1 MGEMEERRQEKC
13 KKNFSERDM
22 KINIAP
28 FLLSPFAPSSFKKGH
43 KKRQIH
49 RYDLPTLASIKTW
62 GIQRELVICR
72 HKDGGFC

>member
-1 MGEMEERRQEKC
+1 MDFVTNDRGKLIQLGDLS
-13 KKNFSERDM
+13 SE
-22 KINIAP
+22 
-28 FLLSPFAPSSFKKGH
+28 LKKGH